1 MKSIK
6 SYPVVLSIAGSD
18 SSGGAGIQADL
29 KTFSA
34 LGVYGATAITA
45 VTAQNTVGV
54 HAQCALPPQMVYDQI
69 VAVVDDL
76 HPSVVKIGMLSN
88 SEIVCAVANAL
99 GRYALP
105 VVLDPVIVSS
115 SGHRLL
121 SEEAVDVIKE
131 KLLDDHVADLV
142 GTAFTF
148 LLSVCSA
155 NEVFLAM
162 FPSASSHLV
171 ELCSAIGTEQHSR

>member
-54 HAQCALPPQMVYDQI
+54 HAQCALPPQMVYD
-69 VAVVDDL
+69 
-76 HPSVVKIGMLSN
+76 
-88 SEIVCAVANAL
+88 
-99 GRYALP
+99 R
-105 VVLDPVIVSS
+105 
-115 SGHRLL
+115 
-121 SEEAVDVIKE
+121 
-131 KLLDDHVADLV
+131 
-142 GTAFTF
+142 
-148 LLSVCSA
+148 
-155 NEVFLAM
+155 
-162 FPSASSHLV
+162 
-171 ELCSAIGTEQHSR
+171 